1 MAEIMLTGLGAM
13 CGSLIRFGLLTVA
26 PRWFGKLAD
35 LMVVCINLLA
45 ALGMGI
51 VVVLILPDWLHTI
64 LAPGILGGLSTF
76 SAPIVDIADAIQKPH
91 GPHQMLIFKT
101 IMTFI
106 GGLIIFWLGMQI
118 GQILL

>member
-76 SAPIVDIADAIQKPH
+76 SAPIVDIADAIKKPH
-91 GPHQMLIFKT
+91 GPHQMLVFKT

-118 GQILL
+118 GQNLL